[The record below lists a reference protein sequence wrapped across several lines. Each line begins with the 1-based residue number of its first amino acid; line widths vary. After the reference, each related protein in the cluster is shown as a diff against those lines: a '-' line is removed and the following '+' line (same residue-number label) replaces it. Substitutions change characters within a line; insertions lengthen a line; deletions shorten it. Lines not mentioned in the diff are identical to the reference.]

1 MIEFAIPETV
11 TLPLSFSNRLPFYIM
26 GDDVLSRH
34 LFLLFL
40 HDALSRHL
48 VLIDL
53 STHIDYLNIVIA
65 PTETESETEP
75 RPGQPTKN
83 LCKW

>member
-11 TLPLSFSNRLPFYIM
+11 TLPLSYSNLMPFLIL

-40 HDALSRHL
+40 YDALSRHL

-53 STHIDYLNIVIA
+53 STIIDYLNMSNRSDRDRVRDR
-65 PTETESETEP
+65 T
-75 RPGQPTKN
+75 
-83 LCKW
+83 